1 MKLSKIYS
9 NFPKKFRTVK
19 FNEGLNVILGR
30 IKDVK
35 AREKDTHNLGKTLF
49 AQVIDF
55 CLLKK
60 RDADLFLFKNEQ
72 FEEFVFFLEIET
84 HSGEYVTVRR
94 SVSEASKGAFKKH
107 KTPDQDFSDLQ
118 EKKWD
123 HWNLPFDTAKEVLD
137 GILDLTVLKP
147 WSFRQAV
154 SYSLR
159 SQRDYDEPFKLAKF
173 AGSHSEWKPFLSH
186 ILGFNGK
193 TVARGYEL
201 EEAISRLESEEKSLI
216 ARTSGVADPDQ
227 LRGQIEIVQQEV
239 AGIEQELE
247 KFDFSPED
255 KRLTREL
262 VSQIDARIVQ
272 LNETRYSMSS
282 DKAKIQSALGVHLSI
297 DLKTLKKIF
306 EDSKIYFGDQVKKD
320 FDALEKF
327 NKQLADERDEY
338 LQKDL
343 EELEAQ
349 MVEIDGELA
358 TLNERR
364 AAALASLTDNESL
377 SKYKRHTKQLVGRQA
392 DLETLRRTE
401 NVLGELADKRKEI
414 KAKKKELETVSA
426 ALEKAVTKQPERYKN
441 IRHFFDQI
449 VKKVVDKHGNL
460 YSRVN
465 AKGHLEFD
473 VEVLDDAAK
482 PTSAGQGFSYGRLLC
497 IAFDLAIMHAY
508 IQESFPHFVFHDGLL
523 ETLDDRKKLNLI
535 DVSRDYCKLGV
546 QHIVTVIESEL
557 PRMSNGRKFAF
568 TADETILVLTD
579 EGDTGRLFKMPS
591 W

>member
-1 MKLSKIYS
+1 MLD
-9 NFPKKFRTVK
+9 
-19 FNEGLNVILGR
+19 G
-30 IKDVK
+30 
-35 AREKDTHNLGKTLF
+35 
-49 AQVIDF
+49 
-55 CLLKK
+55 
-60 RDADLFLFKNEQ
+60 
-72 FEEFVFFLEIET
+72 
-84 HSGEYVTVRR
+84 
-94 SVSEASKGAFKKH
+94 
-107 KTPDQDFSDLQ
+107 
-118 EKKWD
+118 
-123 HWNLPFDTAKEVLD
+123 VLD
-137 GILDLTVLKP
+137 LSVLKP

-186 ILGFNGK
+186 ILGFSGK

-201 EEAISRLESEEKSLI
+201 EAAITKLEGEEKSLI
-216 ARTSGVADPDQ
+216 ARTSGVANPDQ

-239 AGIEQELE
+239 AGIEQELD
-247 KFDFSPED
+247 KFDFTPED
-255 KRLTREL
+255 KRITREL

-272 LNETRYSMSS
+272 LNETRYSLSS
-282 DKAKIQSALGVHLSI
+282 DKAKIQSALAVHLSI
-297 DLKTLKKIF
+297 DMKSLKKLF
-306 EDSKIYFGDQVKKD
+306 EDAKIYFGDQVKKD

-343 EELEAQ
+343 EELETQ
-349 MVEIDGELA
+349 LVEIDGELA
-358 TLNERR
+358 ALNERR
-364 AAALASLTDNESL
+364 ASALASLTDNESL

-401 NVLGELADKRKEI
+401 IVLAELAEKRKEI
-414 KAKKKELETVSA
+414 KAKKKELDTVSA
-426 ALEKAVTKQPERYKN
+426 ALEKAVTKQPDRYKS
-441 IRHFFDQI
+441 IRNYFDQI

-460 YSRVN
+460 YSQVN
-465 AKGHLEFD
+465 TNGHLEFA
-473 VEVLDDAAK
+473 VEVLDAAAK
-482 PTSAGQGFSYGRLLC
+482 TTSAGQGFSYGRLLC
-497 IAFDLAIMHAY
+497 IAFDLAIMRAY

-535 DVSRDYCKLGV
+535 DVSREYCKLGI

-568 TADETILVLTD
+568 TTDETILVLTE
-579 EGDTGRLFKMPS
+579 EGDNGCLFKMPA